1 MSPASRVWPGMPG
14 GGVAQSMSRLLP
26 GIAVAIAAVVFATAA
41 AGQTSPPRLRFEA
54 PADLYHSALRPPENY
69 ESTKTNASL
78 QVYVFRQAPAD
89 LAGRFRQTLLRD
101 WIDPQYQEM
110 QIAGAPA
117 FGPLSIPGAD
127 AAYIAQFAEAGFG
140 GTSKPRVRLLIV
152 ARGAAAVVDAHAA
165 SPQAWQ
171 VALPSFNALIATLR
185 IDSAASVTS
194 TATPATRAVAG
205 LYVGSKPKFV
215 SAIGVGVGAGSGGF
229 VPARHMYLLSENGRV
244 YRAYDDIMAP
254 GGDIRRFDFDA
265 AEQADPVN
273 SGHFVVQGD
282 QLVMTLGERSDERIT
297 VPLRQPGR
305 LTIGTVDYT
314 RQ

>member
-1 MSPASRVWPGMPG
+1 M
-14 GGVAQSMSRLLP
+14 
-26 GIAVAIAAVVFATAA
+26 VAIF
-41 AGQTSPPRLRFEA
+41 
-54 PADLYHSALRPPENY
+54 
-69 ESTKTNASL
+69 
-78 QVYVFRQAPAD
+78 
-89 LAGRFRQTLLRD
+89 
-101 WIDPQYQEM
+101 
-110 QIAGAPA
+110 
-117 FGPLSIPGAD
+117 
-127 AAYIAQFAEAGFG
+127 
-140 GTSKPRVRLLIV
+140 
-152 ARGAAAVVDAHAA
+152 VDAHAA

-171 VALPSFNALIATLR
+171 IALPSFNALIATLR
-185 IDSAASVTS
+185 VDSAGSVPS
-194 TATPATRAVAG
+194 PATPATRAVAG
-205 LYVGSKPKFV
+205 LYVGIKSKFI

-282 QLVMTLGERSDERIT
+282 QLVMTLGERSDEHIA
-297 VPLRQPGR
+297 VPLRQPGH